1 MGSPEQK
8 VAKKRGRKPVPKPV
22 VELKIWEKKTSNQI
36 KKWYLCVIKDFVRR
50 VTQQI
55 LPSKDIINQV
65 INRLQIMASVVKV
78 QVAMQAS
85 RSSST

>member
-36 KKWYLCVIKDFVRR
+36 KKAIFMCDQRFCEKSYTTNFALKRHY
-50 VTQQI
+50 Q
-55 LPSKDIINQV
+55 
-65 INRLQIMASVVKV
+65 
-78 QVAMQAS
+78 
-85 RSSST
+85 SSH